1 MYETRWREA
10 TDRGCDAAVT
20 AREGCRTSMTFSDF
34 DKLKALAI
42 VRVFET
48 SQPFGDYAACVVLND
63 GAGVSYGISQF
74 THRSGS
80 LAAVVEKYL
89 ANDGAVGRAV
99 LEDTLHYLKRRDHA
113 AINVVAGDER
123 FKKAL
128 RAAAITREM
137 RAAQEYIAFE
147 CYLKPAIRACE
158 SSGFELPLS
167 LAVVYDSMTHGSWEK
182 IRDRVRVAPL
192 GVIPPGA
199 FTPKGVTLTDGIG
212 YSRAATI
219 SLAARWLLTPAFEGG
234 WPSA

>member
-1 MYETRWREA
+1 
-10 TDRGCDAAVT
+10 
-20 AREGCRTSMTFSDF
+20 MTFSDF